1 MRTPW
6 PNRPVPPVSPGPPG
20 PTGPPPAPQLQAA
33 PGRGPGPPPGGG
45 TLQWALPLS
54 AIVLTLA
61 AGFGFGLWQRGWWA
75 LLAIVFVCVV
85 LLAQETEPR
94 LPLRYRGAYQRL
106 LALGF
111 PLALLLTW
119 EWLAGSGIVS
129 ARWFPPPSQIA
140 VALWELTVTYDR
152 FNRSSLLGRPWLAPA
167 AFGESGWAGV
177 EALVRE
183 SHVWATLSRVLGG
196 FFIGAV
202 PGVLVGM
209 VMGLNRTVRM
219 MLDTTMSAIYVLPKI
234 AIFPI
239 LMLVFPNP
247 FGEGPKI
254 AVVAIS
260 AFFLVAISTMAGVQ
274 GVDKVYLEAGRNFGA
289 SRAQMLRHVI
299 LPGALPIVFSGL
311 RLALGT
317 ALIVI
322 VAVEFVRADRGVGFL
337 IFYYW
342 QVLVTPRMYAALVVV
357 MALGVG
363 LTGLLQWVE
372 RRAMPWRRGADGR
385 L

>member
-1 MRTPW
+1 VSASTRGRASGDRGGVLAW
-6 PNRPVPPVSPGPPG
+6 GVPLAV
-20 PTGPPPAPQLQAA
+20 L
-33 PGRGPGPPPGGG
+33 
-45 TLQWALPLS
+45 
-54 AIVLTLA
+54 VLTLV
-61 AGFGFGLWQRGWWA
+61 AGSALGLWERAWFA
-75 LLAIVFVCVV
+75 LLGVVFVCVV
-85 LLAQETEPR
+85 LLAQEVEAR
-94 LPLRYRGAYQRL
+94 LPLRWRGVYQRV

-111 PLALLLTW
+111 PVSLLLIW
-119 EWLAGSGIVS
+119 EWLAGTAILNP
-129 ARWFPPPSQIA
+129 RWFPPPSQIA

-152 FNRSSLLGRPWLAPA
+152 FNRSSLLGRPWLVPEMLS
-167 AFGESGWAGV
+167 ESGWAGV
-177 EALVRE
+177 QALVRE

-196 FFIGAV
+196 FAIGAA

-219 MLDTTMSAIYVLPKI
+219 MLDATMSAIYVLPKI

-274 GVDKVYLEAGRNFGA
+274 GIDKVYLEAGRNFGA
-289 SRAQMLRHVI
+289 NRWQMFRHVI
-299 LPGALPIVFSGL
+299 LPAALPIVFSGL

-317 ALIVI
+317 SLIVI

-363 LTGLLQWVE
+363 LTALLQWVE
-372 RRAMPWRRGADGR
+372 RRAMPWRLGGDGR
-385 L
+385 G

>member
-1 MRTPW
+1 MTPR
-6 PNRPVPPVSPGPPG
+6 PGSGGSRRSGERPVAAGP
-20 PTGPPPAPQLQAA
+20 AA
-33 PGRGPGPPPGGG
+33 A
-45 TLQWALPLS
+45 TAAAAWAWPLG
-54 AIVLTLA
+54 VLLATLA
-61 AGFGFGLWQRGWWA
+61 AGFAFDLWTRGWWA
-75 LLAIVFVCVV
+75 LLGIGFVCVV
-85 LLAQETEPR
+85 LLAQELETR
-94 LPLRYRGAYQRL
+94 LALRWRGAFQRV

-111 PLALLLTW
+111 PLSLLLIW
-119 EWLAGSGIVS
+119 ELLAGSGILNP
-129 ARWFPPPSQIA
+129 RWFPPPSQIA
-140 VALWELTVTYDR
+140 VALWELTVSYDR
-152 FNRSSLLGRPWLAPA
+152 FNRSSLIGRPWLVPEFFA
-167 AFGESGWAGV
+167 ERGWAGV
-177 EALVRE
+177 QALVRE

-196 FFIGAV
+196 FLIGAL

-274 GVDKVYLEAGRNFGA
+274 GLDKVYLEAGRNFGA
-289 SRAQMLRHVI
+289 SRWQMFRHVI

-337 IFYYW
+337 IYYYW

-363 LTGLLQWVE
+363 LTALLQWVE
-372 RRAMPWRRGADGR
+372 RRVMPWRRG
-385 L
+385 

>member
-1 MRTPW
+1 VSAWAW
-6 PNRPVPPVSPGPPG
+6 PLGVLVVTVTVAS
-20 PTGPPPAPQLQAA
+20 LV
-33 PGRGPGPPPGGG
+33 GPGAGG
-45 TLQWALPLS
+45 WSAAL
-54 AIVLTLA
+54 VV
-61 AGFGFGLWQRGWWA
+61 
-75 LLAIVFVCVV
+75 VFVCVV
-85 LLAQETEPR
+85 LLAQEVEAR
-94 LPLRYRGAYQRL
+94 LPLRWRGAYQRA

-119 EWLAGSGIVS
+119 EWLAGSGVIN

-140 VALWELTVTYDR
+140 IALWELTVTFDR
-152 FNRSSLLGRPWLAPA
+152 FNRSSLLGRPWLVPA
-167 AFGESGWAGV
+167 VFAESGWDGV
-177 EALVRE
+177 QAQIRE
-183 SHVWATLSRVLGG
+183 SHVWATLSRVFGG
-196 FFIGAV
+196 FVIGVV
-202 PGVLVGM
+202 PGVLVGI

-219 MLDTTMSAIYVLPKI
+219 MLDATMSAIYVLPKI

-274 GVDKVYLEAGRNFGA
+274 GIDKVYLEAGRNFGA
-289 SRAQMLRHVI
+289 NRAQMLRHVI

-337 IFYYW
+337 VFYYW

-363 LTGLLQWVE
+363 LTALLQWVE
-372 RRAMPWRRGADGR
+372 RRVMPWRKG
-385 L
+385 

>member
-1 MRTPW
+1 MRRRRAGGGSGGAGVGAGPGAARGAEFV
-6 PNRPVPPVSPGPPG
+6 RPV
-20 PTGPPPAPQLQAA
+20 
-33 PGRGPGPPPGGG
+33 GPPPGGHG
-45 TLQWALPLS
+45 AWAWPL
-54 AIVLTLA
+54 AALLATVA
-61 AGFGFGLWQRGWWA
+61 AGFAFGLWARGWWA
-75 LLAIVFVCVV
+75 LLAVSFVCVV
-85 LLAQETEPR
+85 LLAQELEPR
-94 LPLRYRGAYQRL
+94 LPMRWRGAFQRG

-111 PLALLLTW
+111 PLALLLVW
-119 EWLAGSGIVS
+119 EALAGSGILNP
-129 ARWFPPPSQIA
+129 RWFPPPSRIA
-140 VALWELTVTYDR
+140 AALWELTATYDR
-152 FNRSSLLGRPWLAPA
+152 FNRTTLLGRPWLVPG
-167 AFGESGWAGV
+167 AFAESGWAGLA
-177 EALVRE
+177 ALARE
-183 SHVWATLSRVLGG
+183 SHVGATLGRVLGG
-196 FFIGAV
+196 FAIGAV
-202 PGVLVGM
+202 PGVLLGM

-247 FGEGPKI
+247 FGEGPKV

-260 AFFLVAISTMAGVQ
+260 ALFLVAISTMAGVQ
-274 GVDKVYLEAGRNFGA
+274 GIDRVYLEAGRNFGA

-337 IFYYW
+337 IYYYW

-357 MALGVG
+357 MLLGVG
-363 LTGLLQWVE
+363 LTALLQWVE
-372 RRAMPWRRGADGR
+372 RLVMPWRRG
-385 L
+385 